1 MPSVDQILEQNHARA
16 LAERRKRN
24 EVLCQQMRREF
35 RGPDFVIEP
44 AKYGVYLFFP
54 RFFDPIRW
62 FQSGRLDVRDQTGIY
77 PANEWTYFITN
88 YLHSTYKVGIKLS
101 ISDTTYTGF
110 YRWKITSLDE
120 DQLEFTVREALT
132 GFKNWY
138 YQ

>member
-1 MPSVDQILEQNHARA
+1 MPSVEQILEQNHARA

-77 PANEWTYFITN
+77 PANEWIYFITN

-101 ISDTTYTGF
+101 ISDTTHRGAASMQTC
-110 YRWKITSLDE
+110 R
-120 DQLEFTVREALT
+120 TVRT
-132 GFKNWY
+132 GPNLNST
-138 YQ
+138 QNGDPID